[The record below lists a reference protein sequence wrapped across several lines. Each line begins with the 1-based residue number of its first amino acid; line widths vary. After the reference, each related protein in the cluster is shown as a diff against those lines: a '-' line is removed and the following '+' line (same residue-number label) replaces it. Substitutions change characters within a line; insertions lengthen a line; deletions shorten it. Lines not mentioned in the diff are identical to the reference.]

1 MANEHKIDINKRE
14 SLGKKGVKQLRREGM
29 IPGIY
34 YSPNSE
40 SSTPIVISQGDF
52 HEAVKSGS
60 RIFNISV
67 GEKKQNVLFK
77 SVQYHPVTDQ
87 VLHIDLYGIR
97 MDRAVNIKIP
107 VHLIGDPIGV
117 TEEGGVISQATT
129 EIEIT
134 CLPGDI
140 PEFVET
146 DVSGLALGDAINVGI
161 IQLDEKITLITP
173 EDTVLASVTHAM
185 KEIEPVVEEEEE
197 DFMDEEGETPLKEKV
212 KAKVE
217 KRSQLKVVML
227 LKNRTQDLNNAYP
240 GGIRKPRQEIYRY
253 ET

>member
-40 SSTPIVISQGDF
+40 NSTPIVISQGDF
-52 HEAVKSGS
+52 HEAVKSGA

-117 TEEGGVISQATT
+117 TEEGGVISQATM

-146 DVSGLALGDAINVGI
+146 DVSGLAIGDAINVGI
-161 IQLDEKITLITP
+161 LQLDEKITLITP

-197 DFMDEEGETPLKEKV
+197 EFMDEEGEAPAEGEGEGEGGDKKPAEGGDASKE
-212 KAKVE
+212 
-217 KRSQLKVVML
+217 
-227 LKNRTQDLNNAYP
+227 QDA
-240 GGIRKPRQEIYRY
+240 GSE
-253 ET
+253 

>member
-52 HEAVKSGS
+52 HEAVKSGA

-117 TEEGGVISQATT
+117 TEEGGVISQATM

-146 DVSGLALGDAINVGI
+146 DVSGLAIGDAINVGI
-161 IQLDEKITLITP
+161 LQLDEKITLITP

-197 DFMDEEGETPLKEKV
+197 EFMDEEGEALAEGEGEGEGGDKKPAEGGDASKE
-212 KAKVE
+212 
-217 KRSQLKVVML
+217 
-227 LKNRTQDLNNAYP
+227 QDA
-240 GGIRKPRQEIYRY
+240 GSE
-253 ET
+253 

>member
-1 MANEHKIDINKRE
+1 MANEHKIDIDKRE

-52 HEAVKSGS
+52 HEAVKSGA

-146 DVSGLALGDAINVGI
+146 DVSGLAIGDAINVGI
-161 IQLDEKITLITP
+161 LQLDEKITLITP

-185 KEIEPVVEEEEE
+185 KEVEPVVEEEEE
-197 DFMDEEGETPLKEKV
+197 DFMDEEGEAPAEGEGEGDGGDKKPAEGGDASKE
-212 KAKVE
+212 
-217 KRSQLKVVML
+217 
-227 LKNRTQDLNNAYP
+227 QDA
-240 GGIRKPRQEIYRY
+240 GSE
-253 ET
+253 

>member
-52 HEAVKSGS
+52 HEAVKSGA

-146 DVSGLALGDAINVGI
+146 DISGLALGDAINVGI
-161 IQLDEKITLITP
+161 IQLDEKITLVTP

-185 KEIEPVVEEEEE
+185 KEIEPVVVEEE
-197 DFMDEEGETPLKEKV
+197 DEAFMDEEGEVPADGEGDSEGESRDKSAEGGDASKEKD
-212 KAKVE
+212 AGSE
-217 KRSQLKVVML
+217 
-227 LKNRTQDLNNAYP
+227 
-240 GGIRKPRQEIYRY
+240 
-253 ET
+253 

>member
-14 SLGKKGVKQLRREGM
+14 SLGKKGVKQLRSEGM

-40 SSTPIVISQGDF
+40 SSTPIVISQGGF
-52 HEAVKSGS
+52 HEAVKSGA

-117 TEEGGVISQATT
+117 TEEGGVISQATM

-146 DVSGLALGDAINVGI
+146 DVSGLAIGDAINVGI
-161 IQLDEKITLITP
+161 LQLDEKITLITP

-197 DFMDEEGETPLKEKV
+197 EFMDEEGETPAEGEGEGEGGDKKPAEGGDASKE
-212 KAKVE
+212 
-217 KRSQLKVVML
+217 
-227 LKNRTQDLNNAYP
+227 QDA
-240 GGIRKPRQEIYRY
+240 GSE
-253 ET
+253 

>member
-40 SSTPIVISQGDF
+40 NSTPIVISQGDF
-52 HEAVKSGS
+52 HEAVKSGA

-67 GEKKQNVLFK
+67 EEKKQNVLFK

-107 VHLIGDPIGV
+107 VHLIGDAIGV

-134 CLPGDI
+134 CLPGNI

-146 DVSGLALGDAINVGI
+146 DVSGLAIGDAINVGI
-161 IQLDEKITLITP
+161 LQLDKKITLITP

-197 DFMDEEGETPLKEKV
+197 EFMDEEGEAPAEGEGEGGDKKPAEGGDASKE
-212 KAKVE
+212 
-217 KRSQLKVVML
+217 
-227 LKNRTQDLNNAYP
+227 QDA
-240 GGIRKPRQEIYRY
+240 GSE
-253 ET
+253 

>member
-52 HEAVKSGS
+52 YEAVKSGA

-97 MDRAVNIKIP
+97 MDRAINIKIP

-117 TEEGGVISQATT
+117 TEGGGVENQATT
-129 EIEIT
+129 EIEIF

-146 DVSGLALGDAINVGI
+146 DISGLALGDAINVGI
-161 IQLDEKITLITP
+161 IQLDEKITLVTP

-185 KEIEPVVEEEEE
+185 KEIEPVVAEE
-197 DFMDEEGETPLKEKV
+197 DGEFIDEEGETPAEGEGGEKPAEGGDASKEKD
-212 KAKVE
+212 AGSE
-217 KRSQLKVVML
+217 
-227 LKNRTQDLNNAYP
+227 
-240 GGIRKPRQEIYRY
+240 
-253 ET
+253 

>member
-1 MANEHKIDINKRE
+1 MANEHKIDINKRK

-52 HEAVKSGS
+52 NEAVKSGA

-146 DVSGLALGDAINVGI
+146 DISGLNLGDSINVGSI
-161 IQLDEKITLITP
+161 NLDENITLVTS

-185 KEIEPVVEEEEE
+185 KEIEPVIEVGEDELFLDEDGEPIEKDDDSKEGDKSEGGGEVKPEE
-197 DFMDEEGETPLKEKV
+197 
-212 KAKVE
+212 KAADSE
-217 KRSQLKVVML
+217 
-227 LKNRTQDLNNAYP
+227 
-240 GGIRKPRQEIYRY
+240 
-253 ET
+253 

>member
-40 SSTPIVISQGDF
+40 NSTPIVISQGDF
-52 HEAVKSGS
+52 HEAVKSGA

-117 TEEGGVISQATT
+117 IEEGGVISQATM
-129 EIEIT
+129 EIEIA

-146 DVSGLALGDAINVGI
+146 DVSGLAIGDAINVGI
-161 IQLDEKITLITP
+161 LQLDEKITLITP

-197 DFMDEEGETPLKEKV
+197 EFMDEEGEAPAEGESEGEGGDKKPAEGGDASKE
-212 KAKVE
+212 
-217 KRSQLKVVML
+217 
-227 LKNRTQDLNNAYP
+227 QDV
-240 GGIRKPRQEIYRY
+240 GSE
-253 ET
+253 

>member
-40 SSTPIVISQGDF
+40 NSTPIVISQGDF
-52 HEAVKSGS
+52 HEAVKSGA

-117 TEEGGVISQATT
+117 TEEGGVISQATM

-146 DVSGLALGDAINVGI
+146 DVSGLAIGDAINVGI
-161 IQLDEKITLITP
+161 LQLDEKITLITP

-197 DFMDEEGETPLKEKV
+197 EFMDEEGEDSPEGEEKSDDSSESKDEGNTIINV
-212 KAKVE
+212 I
-217 KRSQLKVVML
+217 S
-227 LKNRTQDLNNAYP
+227 
-240 GGIRKPRQEIYRY
+240 G
-253 ET
+253 

>member
-40 SSTPIVISQGDF
+40 NSTPIVISQGDF
-52 HEAVKSGS
+52 HEAVKSGA

-129 EIEIT
+129 EIEIA

-146 DVSGLALGDAINVGI
+146 DVSGLAIGDAINVGI
-161 IQLDEKITLITP
+161 LQLDEKITLITP

-185 KEIEPVVEEEEE
+185 KEIEPVVVEEEEE
-197 DFMDEEGETPLKEKV
+197 FMDEEGEAPAEGEGEGEGGDKKPAEGGDASKE
-212 KAKVE
+212 
-217 KRSQLKVVML
+217 
-227 LKNRTQDLNNAYP
+227 QDA
-240 GGIRKPRQEIYRY
+240 GSE
-253 ET
+253 

>member
-1 MANEHKIDINKRE
+1 
-14 SLGKKGVKQLRREGM
+14 
-29 IPGIY
+29 
-34 YSPNSE
+34 
-40 SSTPIVISQGDF
+40 
-52 HEAVKSGS
+52 
-60 RIFNISV
+60 
-67 GEKKQNVLFK
+67 
-77 SVQYHPVTDQ
+77 VTDQ

-129 EIEIT
+129 EIEIA

-146 DVSGLALGDAINVGI
+146 DVSGLAIGDAINVGI
-161 IQLDEKITLITP
+161 LQLDEKITLITP

-197 DFMDEEGETPLKEKV
+197 EFMDEEGEAPAEGEGEGEGGDKKPAEGGDASKE
-212 KAKVE
+212 
-217 KRSQLKVVML
+217 
-227 LKNRTQDLNNAYP
+227 QDA
-240 GGIRKPRQEIYRY
+240 GSE
-253 ET
+253 

>member
-14 SLGKKGVKQLRREGM
+14 NLGKKGVKQLRREGM

-40 SSTPIVISQGDF
+40 NSTPIVISQGDF
-52 HEAVKSGS
+52 HEAVKSGA

-117 TEEGGVISQATT
+117 TEEGGVISQATM

-146 DVSGLALGDAINVGI
+146 DVSGLAIGDAINVGI
-161 IQLDEKITLITP
+161 LQLDEKITLITP

-197 DFMDEEGETPLKEKV
+197 EFMDEEGEAPAEGEGEGEGGDKKPAEGGDASKE
-212 KAKVE
+212 
-217 KRSQLKVVML
+217 
-227 LKNRTQDLNNAYP
+227 QDA
-240 GGIRKPRQEIYRY
+240 GSE
-253 ET
+253 

>member
-40 SSTPIVISQGDF
+40 NSTPIVISQGDF
-52 HEAVKSGS
+52 HEAVKSGA

-129 EIEIT
+129 EIEIA

-146 DVSGLALGDAINVGI
+146 DVSGLAIGDAINVGI
-161 IQLDEKITLITP
+161 LQLDEKITLITP

-185 KEIEPVVEEEEE
+185 KEVEPVEEEEEE
-197 DFMDEEGETPLKEKV
+197 DFMDEEGEAPAEGEGEGGDKPAEGGDASKE
-212 KAKVE
+212 
-217 KRSQLKVVML
+217 
-227 LKNRTQDLNNAYP
+227 QDA
-240 GGIRKPRQEIYRY
+240 GSE
-253 ET
+253 

>member
-1 MANEHKIDINKRE
+1 MANEHKIDINKRD

-40 SSTPIVISQGDF
+40 SSTPIIISQGDF
-52 HEAVKSGS
+52 NEAVKSGA

-129 EIEIT
+129 EIEIA

-146 DVSGLALGDAINVGI
+146 DVSGLAIGDAINVGI
-161 IQLDEKITLITP
+161 LQLDEKITLITP

-197 DFMDEEGETPLKEKV
+197 DFMDEEGEGSVESEDESESGEKPTESGDGSKE
-212 KAKVE
+212 
-217 KRSQLKVVML
+217 
-227 LKNRTQDLNNAYP
+227 QDS
-240 GGIRKPRQEIYRY
+240 GSE
-253 ET
+253 

>member
-40 SSTPIVISQGDF
+40 NSTPIVISQGDI
-52 HEAVKSGS
+52 HEAVKSGA

-117 TEEGGVISQATT
+117 TEEGGVISQATM

-146 DVSGLALGDAINVGI
+146 DVSGLAIGDAINVGI
-161 IQLDEKITLITP
+161 LQLDEKITLITP

-197 DFMDEEGETPLKEKV
+197 EFMDEEGEAPAEGEGEGEGGDKKPAEGGDASKE
-212 KAKVE
+212 
-217 KRSQLKVVML
+217 
-227 LKNRTQDLNNAYP
+227 QDA
-240 GGIRKPRQEIYRY
+240 GSE
-253 ET
+253 

>member
-146 DVSGLALGDAINVGI
+146 DVSGLAIGDAINVGI
-161 IQLDEKITLITP
+161 LQLDEKITLITP

-197 DFMDEEGETPLKEKV
+197 EDFMDEEGEAPAEGEGEEKPTESGDASKE
-212 KAKVE
+212 
-217 KRSQLKVVML
+217 
-227 LKNRTQDLNNAYP
+227 QDT
-240 GGIRKPRQEIYRY
+240 GSE
-253 ET
+253 